1 MDDGGLSLAAV
12 PAQQT
17 GHKTVW
23 NLDDRYRQAKK
34 QNDDDDDN
42 KEEVENGTRT
52 ESIQEGSN
60 LTHDSFPSDS

>member
-1 MDDGGLSLAAV
+1 MMGLSLAAV

-23 NLDDRYRQAKK
+23 NLDDHCRQAKK
-34 QNDDDDDN
+34 QNGDDDDN
-42 KEEVENGTRT
+42 KEEVENGTQT
-52 ESIQEGSN
+52 ENNKEGSN